1 MNPLT
6 QQKQFETAQ
15 RGMAEETLSGL
26 SDKAKVN
33 FALSLMMKVTDPDA
47 AGALHFAGGQI
58 TNLSNI
64 MMREAFERECG

>member
-1 MNPLT
+1 MTHLA

-15 RGMAEETLSGL
+15 RGMAAEALSGL

-33 FALSLMMKVTDPDA
+33 FALALMMKVTDPDA
-47 AGALHFAGGQI
+47 AGAMRFAGGQI